1 MIVFGVV
8 AVVIV
13 VSVIVESPGTI
24 EAVGLAIV
32 FAAMIVLILRERR
45 KARWAVNASITT
57 TMNRYGHLFDGHD
70 QALIEGLDA
79 AHDEAATG
87 SATSVA
93 RIGG

>member
-13 VSVIVESPGTI
+13 ASVIVESPGTV

-45 KARWAVNASITT
+45 KAR
-57 TMNRYGHLFDGHD
+57 
-70 QALIEGLDA
+70 
-79 AHDEAATG
+79 
-87 SATSVA
+87 
-93 RIGG
+93 